1 MWFWVS
7 WVRAPHRTPTDEEGC
22 RFTAAFLR
30 VGVRCGACL
39 PHALLRRLSLP
50 GSPTC
55 AEVSFLRT
63 PPQPSTFIVIS
74 GAGRASYDSHQAR
87 NRRLRAMNAP
97 VAGLQT
103 LDGRVSG
110 PGRPFLFLTHDVWGD
125 KKPYLYAGFW
135 RRWSYMSGQLPWA
148 LKAGVRKKTAN
159 GLSRKGRG
167 Y

>member
-1 MWFWVS
+1 MKKAADLLQPFFVL
-7 WVRAPHRTPTDEEGC
+7 GC
-22 RFTAAFLR
+22 DAGPVYPMLCSDDYLFL
-30 VGVRCGACL
+30 
-39 PHALLRRLSLP
+39 ALLRAQKCRF
-50 GSPTC
+50 C
-55 AEVSFLRT
+55 AP